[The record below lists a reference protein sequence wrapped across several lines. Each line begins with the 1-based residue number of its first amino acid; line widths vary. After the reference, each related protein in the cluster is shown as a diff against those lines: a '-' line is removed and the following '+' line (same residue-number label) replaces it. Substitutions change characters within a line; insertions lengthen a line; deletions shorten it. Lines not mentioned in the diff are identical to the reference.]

1 MSVRKPIAVKVDAN
15 GKITLPKSIR
25 DKIHVQTGDVV
36 YVEEDGKGGLRII
49 KENPFDV
56 LAEDA
61 IRQHREGKTIPL
73 EEALRRLG
81 LD

>member
-1 MSVRKPIAVKVDAN
+1 MAVKKPIAVKMDAA
-15 GKITLPKSIR
+15 GKITLPKAIR
-25 DKIHVQTGDVV
+25 EKLGAHAGDVF
-36 YVEEDGKGGLRII
+36 YVVEDGKGGLRII

-56 LAEDA
+56 LAEEA
-61 IRQHREGKTIPL
+61 IKLDDEGKTIPL